1 MSEKAESHPL
11 VKDSLSIYLLNII
24 LTMIDFS
31 LLRNLFQGDGV
42 GRPYIRISDTLMSI
56 FLTVSNFLTSSLQNR
71 HSEVVGK

>member
-31 LLRNLFQGDGV
+31 LLRNLFQGTKSHNKNEEQQLDKPTRYNLVQSGSTI
-42 GRPYIRISDTLMSI
+42 P
-56 FLTVSNFLTSSLQNR
+56 NFLASIPEMM
-71 HSEVVGK
+71 H